1 MRQFLRTALIIMG
14 VSIPCTAL
22 TQEATEAIM
31 PDGCKVTSES
41 NWIRL
46 VHCPEGLEDADYAM
60 AGQAACGDKIA
71 CGAWIW
77 TNASDMPLTAPD
89 NHDGLNKEQVTSA
102 VGVWD
107 AENKRLIR
115 ITRD

>member
-1 MRQFLRTALIIMG
+1 
-14 VSIPCTAL
+14 
-22 TQEATEAIM
+22 M
-31 PDGCKVTSES
+31 PDGCRVTSES

-46 VHCPEGLEDADYAM
+46 IYCPEGLEDAVYAM
-60 AGQAACGDKIA
+60 AGRAACGNKIA

-77 TNASDMPLTAPD
+77 TDVSDMPEAAPE
-89 NHDGLNKEQVTSA
+89 NHDGLNEAQVTSA

-107 AENKRLIR
+107 AENEQLIR